1 MEPLDSQDQ
10 RLLED
15 LRARLDLV
23 EPGVDVMPALVEAL
37 REALRAERSLAYGV
51 DIGPERYQVS
61 YLHSSGFSLSPE
73 TAYASLDGFV
83 GTRRDPWGY
92 FNPANPQP
100 SQRNRELQFQA
111 PGLESAPPVAPRD
124 DRFTLWKT
132 LGIPSEEQARIQTQ
146 VRASIGG
153 FLQECGLERMM
164 FLRVLVCDGPA
175 LLGWVGAMRSEPFNP
190 RELHLLR
197 ELIPSLQRRLA
208 LDARLR
214 EAGML
219 HAALEAS
226 LESLGQA
233 AYVVTANG
241 RVAFANSMGRA
252 RLEQDAGLVAEA
264 LKKHL
269 RGEPTGAELSFTPLR
284 LTGTPAHYLAIVQAE
299 PQHALARVHALSSGW
314 GLTAREMEVLGR
326 LVRGESNKA
335 IALHLGCAE
344 RTVEVH
350 VTRILAKAQ
359 VESRSA
365 LIAKCFLAS

>member
-1 MEPLDSQDQ
+1 MV
-10 RLLED
+10 D
-15 LRARLDLV
+15 LRARLDTV
-23 EPGVDVMPALVEAL
+23 EPGVDVLPALVEAL

-51 DIGPERYQVS
+51 DVGPERYQVS
-61 YLHSSGFSLSPE
+61 YLHFSGFSLTPE
-73 TAYASLDGFV
+73 AAYASLDGFV

-111 PGLESAPPVAPRD
+111 PTRDTTLVVPPRD
-124 DRFTLWKT
+124 ERLTLWKT
-132 LGIPSEEQARIQTQ
+132 LGIPTEEQAQIQAQ
-146 VRASIGG
+146 VRASIGD
-153 FLQECGLERMM
+153 FLQGCGLERMM

-175 LLGWVGAMRSEPFNP
+175 LLGWVGAMRSEPFEA

-197 ELIPSLQRRLA
+197 ELIPSLQRRLT
-208 LDARLR
+208 LDTRLR

-233 AYVVTANG
+233 AYVVTSTG
-241 RVAFANSMGRA
+241 RVAFSNSLGRT
-252 RLEQDAGLVAEA
+252 RLEQNTELVAEA

-269 RGEPTGAELSFTPLR
+269 RGEPSGPELSFTPLR
-284 LTGTPAHYLAIVQAE
+284 LTGAPAHYLAVMQGE
-299 PQHALARVHALSSGW
+299 PTQALARVHALSSSW

-326 LVRGESNKA
+326 LVLGESNKA
-335 IALHLGCAE
+335 IALKLGCAE

>member
-1 MEPLDSQDQ
+1 LDSQDQ

-15 LRARLDLV
+15 LRARLDIV
-23 EPGVDVMPALVEAL
+23 EPGVDVLPALVEAL
-37 REALRAERSLAYGV
+37 REALHAERSLAYGV
-51 DIGPERYQVS
+51 DVGPERYQVS
-61 YLHSSGFSLSPE
+61 YLHTSGFPLTPE
-73 TAYASLDGFV
+73 AAYASLDGFV
-83 GTRRDPWGY
+83 GARRDPWGY

-111 PGLESAPPVAPRD
+111 PGLESTPAVAPRD
-124 DRFTLWKT
+124 ERFTLWKT
-132 LGIPSEEQARIQTQ
+132 LGMPSEEQARIQAQ
-146 VRASIGG
+146 VRASVGG
-153 FLQECGLERMM
+153 FLQECGLARMT

-190 RELHLLR
+190 RELNLMR

-208 LDARLR
+208 LNARLR

-219 HAALEAS
+219 QAALEAS

-233 AYVVTANG
+233 AYVVTSTG
-241 RVAFANSMGRA
+241 RVAFANSLGRA
-252 RLEQDAGLVAEA
+252 RLEQDAGQLAEA

-269 RGEPTGAELSFTPLR
+269 RGEPAGAEFSFSPLRFTGA
-284 LTGTPAHYLAIVQAE
+284 PAHYLALVQGEPVQAM
-299 PQHALARVHALSSGW
+299 ARVHALSSGW